1 MNPRSTDARP
11 AAVLGF
17 LALLVLTVASWR
29 APVVA
34 GVEPVGGPLAVLMPQ
49 SASATTTATLV
60 LPALALLVGCWWQLV
75 AQARSGAAL
84 RPLVR
89 IGALWSLPLLAAPP
103 LLSMDAFAYLAQGR
117 MVVRGLDAYS
127 DGPVLLGDD
136 PALGAM
142 DPLWRTSPTP
152 YGPVALVV
160 LKAVSLGSGSAD
172 GGGWGVLLLRLLA
185 IAGVVAAVAAA
196 LALTPAPRRA
206 QVLALTALNPVTVVH
221 LVGGAHVDALL
232 AGAVGVAVLASVRG
246 RSRAGVLLA
255 STAVAVKVV
264 VLPVLLLLVAR
275 APRRQA
281 PGLLLLA
288 AAPFV
293 LSALAVGRPW
303 GFLGAMTVPGVVVSW
318 YAPATLVGR
327 AVEGAAAV
335 LGLPLAAAHALAA
348 GRAVVLLAG
357 AVLVLLLLLRTARGE
372 TDPEVLLRRAATMLL
387 VVALSTP
394 AVHPWYLGT
403 ALFLL
408 AATGAVRTVV
418 VLSSLLAL
426 AVTPALRE
434 VDPLVLAALWAVAT
448 SILVLSARAVQE
460 PAGDAEPSAPHAAP
474 AWRMPVVGAAV
485 LAPFALVGVLAGSAT
500 AQGGRPPQA
509 DRLRVAADVVSAQ
522 LPRARLVRVLPV
534 GPGLVS
540 VDLVL
545 GSAPTCR
552 LVVRAGRAGLTQ
564 AGSTPVPDGA
574 GPPCGRWVL
583 AALVPGVQVAGAG
596 LSPRPGV
603 FA

>member
-1 MNPRSTDARP
+1 MDVRP

-17 LALLVLTVASWR
+17 LALVVLTVAAWR

-34 GVEPVGGPLAVLMPQ
+34 GVEPVGGPLGWLTPQ
-49 SASATTTATLV
+49 SSSATFTAVVV
-60 LPALALLVGCWWQLV
+60 LPALALLVGCWWNLV
-75 AQARSGAAL
+75 AQARAGAPL

-89 IGALWSLPLLAAPP
+89 TGALWSLPLLIAPP

-117 MVVRGLDAYS
+117 MLVRGLDAYA

-160 LKAVSLGSGSAD
+160 LKAVSLGSGGAA
-172 GGGWGVLLLRLLA
+172 GGGLGVVLLRMLA

-196 LALTPAPRRA
+196 LALTPQPRRA

-232 AGAVGVAVLASVRG
+232 AGAVGVAVLATVRG
-246 RSRAGVLLA
+246 RSRVGVLLA
-255 STAVAVKVV
+255 AIAVAVKVV
-264 VLPVLLLLVAR
+264 VLPVLLLLVVR

-288 AAPFV
+288 TAPFV
-293 LSALAVGRPW
+293 LSALVVGRPW
-303 GFLGAMTVPGVVVSW
+303 GFLGALTVPGVVVSW

-327 AVEGAAAV
+327 LLDGSAAV
-335 LGLPLAAAHALAA
+335 LGLPLEAAQALAV

-357 AVLVLLLLLRTARGE
+357 AALVGLLLLRTARSGAGP
-372 TDPEVLLRRAATMLL
+372 DALLRRAGMILL
-387 VVALSTP
+387 VVALSLP

-408 AATGAVRTVV
+408 AAAGAVRTVV
-418 VLSSLLAL
+418 TLSSLLAL
-426 AVTPALRE
+426 SVTPPLRE
-434 VDPLVLAALWAVAT
+434 VDPLVLGAIWVLVMSLLLAAG
-448 SILVLSARAVQE
+448 RAAQERPAQAE
-460 PAGDAEPSAPHAAP
+460 PAPAPTTPGWRAP
-474 AWRMPVVGAAV
+474 VLGAAV
-485 LAPFALVGVLAGSAT
+485 LAPFVFVGVLAGSAT

-509 DRLRVAADVVSAQ
+509 DRLRATADVVSVR
-522 LPRARLVRVLPV
+522 LPRARLVRVVPAGRDRV
-534 GPGLVS
+534 AI
-540 VDLVL
+540 DLVI
-545 GSAPTCR
+545 GTREVCR
-552 LVVRAGRAGLTQ
+552 LVVRTGTQGLAEASATRDSSVVQ
-564 AGSTPVPDGA
+564 
-574 GPPCGRWVL
+574 PCSRFVL
-583 AALVPGVQVAGAG
+583 AAVVPDVKVPGEGLPRRAGTTAY
-596 LSPRPGV
+596 
-603 FA
+603 